1 MRFPTYPLLIVTI
14 LVFLMV
20 LPGARVYAAD
30 IRAADETFNLIDAE
44 QKGTFTIGEAS
55 GILSGTRNR
64 AMQFEYTVSPGTYAG
79 CGSAD
84 SALLSMKIHR
94 MSPRSGFPPVQ
105 PIRILMWLSN

>member
-44 QKGTFTIGEAS
+44 QGTS
-55 GILSGTRNR
+55 L
-64 AMQFEYTVSPGTYAG
+64 
-79 CGSAD
+79 
-84 SALLSMKIHR
+84 
-94 MSPRSGFPPVQ
+94 
-105 PIRILMWLSN
+105 